1 MASWNNLNFQD
12 ANSPIMEQLIFLH
25 DHTMMIIIMIMMSIT
40 YTIVNLT
47 MNSFT
52 NRFFMNNQFMEIIWT
67 ILPAFM
73 LLFIA
78 FPSLKTLYMLDEIM
92 FPNLSFK
99 SIGHQWYWSYEFSEF
114 NLDFNSYMKQ
124 SNEIEINE
132 FRLLETDH
140 RIIIPINTQIRM
152 LTTSMDVIHSWAMP
166 SLGIKIDAIPGR
178 LNQIFLYI
186 NRPGIF
192 FGQCSEICGMN
203 HSFMPI
209 VIESI
214 PPKNFINWIN
224 FNMN

>member
-25 DHTMMIIIMIMMSIT
+25 DHTMMIIIMIMIFISYIIVIL
-40 YTIVNLT
+40 TI
-47 MNSFT
+47 NSFT
-52 NRFFMNNQFMEIIWT
+52 NRFFINNQFMEIIWT

-99 SIGHQWYWSYEFSEF
+99 AIGHQWYWSYEFPEF

-124 SNEIEINE
+124 TNEIEINE

-140 RIIIPINTQIRM
+140 RIIIPINTEIRM

-178 LNQIFLYI
+178 LNQVFMYI

-224 FNMN
+224 FNIN

>member
-1 MASWNNLNFQD
+1 MATWNNINFQD

-25 DHTMMIIIMIMMSIT
+25 DHTMMIIIMIMIFISYI
-40 YTIVNLT
+40 IINLT
-47 MNSFT
+47 INLFT

-67 ILPAFM
+67 ILPGFM

-99 SIGHQWYWSYEFSEF
+99 AIGHQWYWSYEFPEF

-124 SNEIEINE
+124 TNEIKINE
-132 FRLLETDH
+132 FRLLETDN
-140 RIIIPINTQIRM
+140 RIILPINTEIRM

-178 LNQIFLYI
+178 LNQVFMYI

-214 PPKNFINWIN
+214 PSKNFINWIN
-224 FNMN
+224 FNIN